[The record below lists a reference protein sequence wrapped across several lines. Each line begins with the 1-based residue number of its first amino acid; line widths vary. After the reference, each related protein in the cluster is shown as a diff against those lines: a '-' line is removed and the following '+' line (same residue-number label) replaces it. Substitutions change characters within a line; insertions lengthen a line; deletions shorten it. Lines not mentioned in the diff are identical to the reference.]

1 MTQIH
6 PIEGRTIAGEAHGS
20 LRGYVTGFVL
30 SLVLTAIPFGL
41 VMLGVGSGSVPEV
54 GVVIERNAQATKYVV
69 DLTKGIVLGAILITA
84 IVQILVHLHYFL
96 HLDRSS
102 AQRWN
107 LMTFVF
113 TALVVA
119 IFIGGSLWIMFDLHY
134 RMMG

>member
-1 MTQIH
+1 MTQH
-6 PIEGRTIAGEAHGS
+6 TTIAGEAHGS

-41 VMLGVGSGSVPEV
+41 VMLYVGSKPIPEV
-54 GVVIERNAQATKYVV
+54 GILVERNAQVTEYVV
-69 DLTKGIVLGAILITA
+69 DVSKAIVLGGIFIAAII
-84 IVQILVHLHYFL
+84 QILVHLHYFL

-107 LMTFVF
+107 LMTLLF
-113 TALVVA
+113 TTLVMA